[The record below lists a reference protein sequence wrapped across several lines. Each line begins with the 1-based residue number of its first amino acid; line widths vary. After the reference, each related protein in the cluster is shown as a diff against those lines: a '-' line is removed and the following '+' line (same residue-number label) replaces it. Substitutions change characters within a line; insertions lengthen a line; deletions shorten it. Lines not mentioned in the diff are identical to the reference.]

1 MAFVDDQSEVVAA
14 DDETACDESPVL
26 VELGVVRQV
35 VLGNSSSGN
44 SDANTQYYW

>member
-1 MAFVDDQSEVVAA
+1 MPSVDDQSTP
-14 DDETACDESPVL
+14 DEESEHGDSPVL
-26 VELGVVRQV
+26 VELGVVRTV